1 MSAATSPATGRRYPV
16 SMILEAFDLPRSSF
30 YDWQQRQASPD
41 GHEAPKRGPK
51 TDVTDEQVLE
61 ALREELEDPEFSGE
75 GYKKLHARLRRL
87 RGLVV
92 GKNRVLRLMRQH
104 GLLAP
109 VRRRHR
115 RGDRAHTG
123 TIVTDE
129 IDRMWGTDATRFY
142 TAEDG
147 WCWFF
152 GAIDH
157 HADDIVGHHVAKI
170 GDRFAAL
177 EPIRQGIQRYFG
189 ASGADVARGLSIRH
203 DWGTQYMSHE
213 FQGEL
218 RFLGVQSS
226 PSYVGEPECNGVIE
240 RFMRTLKEHCIYVH
254 RFRNLEHAREVID
267 DFIDRYNR
275 LWLIE
280 RNGHRT
286 PLEVRE
292 AASLSPAA

>member
-1 MSAATSPATGRRYPV
+1 MAKKQG
-16 SMILEAFDLPRSSF
+16 
-30 YDWQQRQASPD
+30 RQAND
-41 GHEAPKRGPK
+41 APVKRWGARQKERVVLHVLRGEPM
-51 TDVTDEQVLE
+51 DVVAREEQVTV
-61 ALREELEDPEFSGE
+61 ALLTRWRDRFLDGGREQMKSRRGDPVE
-75 GYKKLHARLRRL
+75 RRL
-87 RGLVV
+87 RQV
-92 GKNRVLRLMRQH
+92 N
-104 GLLAP
+104 
-109 VRRRHR
+109 
-115 RGDRAHTG
+115 T
-123 TIVTDE
+123 
-129 IDRMWGTDATRFY
+129 MWGADATRFY

-170 GDRFAAL
+170 GNRFAAL

-189 ASGADVARGLSIRH
+189 AIGPDVARGLSIRH
-203 DWGTQYMSHE
+203 DLCTQYMSNE

-218 RFLGVQSS
+218 RFLGVQAS

-240 RFMRTLKEHCIYVH
+240 RFMRTLKEQCIYVN
-254 RFRNLEHAREVID
+254 RFRDLEHAREEIA

-280 RNGHRT
+280 RHGHHT

-292 AASLSPAA
+292 AASLPLAA